1 MKRLALLCTILAV
14 FVSGCGKKQKKI
26 QPKSKTLSKSCPVK
40 KKNKSLVLKDTED
53 FFDND
58 TVSNF
63 AFVDDENEQKQKVET
78 STKKD
83 KTEKNDLALAQNDS
97 YEEDAELNDVACD
110 DNDEPSATQAAFKAV
125 HFDLNHNKIRSD
137 QKKLVV
143 EDCKIAKEAAAKGK
157 KLVVHGHCCQL
168 GSHSYN
174 MALSQQRAEAIKRE
188 MVSNGIAEK
197 DIKTVG
203 YGSEMPLVWSEKSD
217 RSVLV
222 KELAPNRRAEIMVN

>member
-1 MKRLALLCTILAV
+1 MMLAV
-14 FVSGCGKKQKKI
+14 LISGCGKKQKKI
-26 QPKSKTLSKSCPVK
+26 QPKSKAISKTCPVK

-63 AFVDDENEQKQKVET
+63 AFVDDENEQKQKVDT
-78 STKKD
+78 SIKKD

-110 DNDEPSATQAAFKAV
+110 DNDEQHSTGTAFKAV

-137 QKKLVV
+137 QKKLVA
-143 EDCKIAKEAAAKGK
+143 EDCKIAKEASEKGK

-222 KELAPNRRAEIMVN
+222 RELAPNRRAEIMIN